1 MEFLQLLGIPI
12 ATVLLTLFVQ
22 KFFKNSEAG
31 QENLITHSL
40 REEMEKRFADVWRHF
55 HNRNRETA
63 TTFDNHNGRLIKLET
78 DHVYTTDSLSKMER
92 ELENLGK
99 KIDGLLK
106 AISRLASQGGKN
118 E

>member
-1 MEFLQLLGIPI
+1 MEFLQLIGIPV

-31 QENLITHSL
+31 QETLITHSL
-40 REEMEKRFADVWRHF
+40 REDMEKRFADVWRHF
-55 HNRNRETA
+55 HNRNRETDRV
-63 TTFDNHNGRLIKLET
+63 FENHNGRLIKLET
-78 DHVYTTDSLSKMER
+78 DHAYTTDSLSRMER

-99 KIDGLLK
+99 KIDDLLK
-106 AISRLASQGGKN
+106 AISKLASRGGNN